1 MKEREQ
7 ELGATTCL
15 AFLALGISSS
25 TQGCS
30 LDQGNF
36 DIDANGILIVSG
48 EDVISGPKKRLRR

>member
-25 TQGCS
+25 TQGS
-30 LDQGNF
+30 LDQGN
-36 DIDANGILIVSG
+36 L
-48 EDVISGPKKRLRR
+48 